1 MIFLEKKIP
10 QAHWP
15 SGESVLQPTRRLY
28 PMTITSNPPPDREE
42 HVEVVSQPGE
52 YEQRRVVR
60 NTAADRQAALSRLT
74 QVIWLLF
81 GFVEALI
88 AIRIVLKLIGAN
100 PGAFFTYLIYS
111 VTDVFL
117 WPFAGITPTP
127 GVGAF
132 QFEISSLIAILVYAL
147 VAWGVTRLVWV
158 LFYHPETT
166 TVTSYRNERY

>member
-1 MIFLEKKIP
+1 
-10 QAHWP
+10 
-15 SGESVLQPTRRLY
+15 
-28 PMTITSNPPPDREE
+28 MTIDPIPPPDREE
-42 HVEVVSQPGE
+42 HVEVVAQPGE
-52 YEQRRVVR
+52 YQQRRVVR
-60 NTAADRQAALSRLT
+60 NTAAEYHAALSRVT

-100 PGAFFTYLIYS
+100 AAAFFTYVIYS

-127 GVGAF
+127 AVGAI
-132 QFEISSLIAILVYAL
+132 QFEISSIIAILVYAL
-147 VAWGVTRLVWV
+147 AAWAITRLLWV

-166 TVTSYRNERY
+166 SVTSYRSERY